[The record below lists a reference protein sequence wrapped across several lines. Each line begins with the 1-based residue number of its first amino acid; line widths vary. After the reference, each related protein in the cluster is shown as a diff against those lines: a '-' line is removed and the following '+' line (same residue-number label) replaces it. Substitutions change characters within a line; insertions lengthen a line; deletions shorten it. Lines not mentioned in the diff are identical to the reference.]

1 MATLTPAF
9 RADSERIHK
18 EHQILGHILTRLE
31 SALDHLVCYSEVYA
45 NLATADDV
53 RRYGRQLAEQF
64 PGHCRREEAALLDPI
79 AEVSPE
85 LGEFCKQMRNEH
97 QDLLVRLATF
107 SSALDAFDKAEDLY
121 EAVCRLKDVGK
132 ELTGDLRRH
141 VETEERE
148 LSGFL

>member
-9 RADSERIHK
+9 RADSERIHS
-18 EHQILGHILTRLE
+18 EHQILGHILTKLE
-31 SALDHLVCYSEVYA
+31 SALDHLVCYSEAYA

-53 RRYGRQLAEQF
+53 RRYGRQLAEHF
-64 PGHCRREEAALLDPI
+64 PGHCRREETAVLGPI
-79 AEVSPE
+79 SEVSPE
-85 LGEFCKQMRNEH
+85 LDEFCKQMRNEH

-121 EAVCRLKDVGK
+121 DAVCRLKDVGR